1 MYSWRI
7 QVWVSSTYSTWHTSK
22 EKDTCPVPVP
32 GIYAQKMRLCCV
44 PIIKRNKSNAR
55 FFKRRM
61 NSNKI
66 LTFLKIHPL
75 KSTSPV
81 AGPLM
86 PSPSKDVVFFLKTW
100 QTSPA
105 ATSNASW
112 PSSPSPPGMRLK
124 KSWIIGLCLMTG
136 IFFVDTLTPQAMEGW
151 TNPCLN
157 EWMHAWTD
165 ERTNERMND
174 YHVAVKS

>member
-1 MYSWRI
+1 MRPAVRTLTSPLGRCSPCTPEEFKFESHQHI
-7 QVWVSSTYSTWHTSK
+7 QRDTLQRKKTLVQSQYQVSMHK
-22 EKDTCPVPVP
+22 
-32 GIYAQKMRLCCV
+32 KMRLCCV

-86 PSPSKDVVFFLKTW
+86 PSPSKDVVFFFKTW

-105 ATSNASW
+105 ATSNAS
-112 PSSPSPPGMRLK
+112 
-124 KSWIIGLCLMTG
+124 
-136 IFFVDTLTPQAMEGW
+136 
-151 TNPCLN
+151 
-157 EWMHAWTD
+157 
-165 ERTNERMND
+165 
-174 YHVAVKS
+174 